1 METKLALALRYR
13 ITAVFILFLAGGLI
27 FIGMAYKRHITIEA
41 KLKFIEA
48 GDDLVTNI
56 LEARRYEKNFFLYGQ
71 EENLKLMLDHLARA
85 ENQLKSLNRMMR
97 QTIHSEAQLDRKR
110 EMLDT
115 YRQTV
120 LLYGEKAEAMVSGK
134 KLIEFA
140 KLGDRVRN
148 LGRELTEEMIK
159 MVKTER
165 HITHELIAQQKLYLL
180 LSSGAFI
187 LLSAGVAC
195 YLLFLI
201 VLPMTKIEAAAKKIA
216 ESDFQQIP
224 SVPGIP
230 EIQSMI
236 TALNQ
241 MITELGKRAEHMLQ
255 TKKMAALGTLTSGVA
270 HELNNPLSNISSST
284 QILLEEMDDIDPEF
298 QKNLLTGIESQVEKA
313 RDIVRALLE
322 FVREREFE
330 PAPINLKALIED
342 TLKLVQGDIPAEVN
356 IELDLADD
364 LNLEVDRRRLT
375 QALINLILNG
385 VQAME
390 GTGGVLTLKAYP
402 NPTNQTAILEVIDT
416 GVGISDKNLA
426 KIYDPFFTTKE
437 VSSGNGL
444 GLYITYGIIQQH
456 HGKIDVTS
464 KLGEGTKFTLTLP
477 ISQSEND
484 HAA

>member
-1 METKLALALRYR
+1 
-13 ITAVFILFLAGGLI
+13 
-27 FIGMAYKRHITIEA
+27 
-41 KLKFIEA
+41 KLKFIET
-48 GDDLVTNI
+48 GDDLVSNI

-71 EENLKLMLDHLARA
+71 EENLKLMYGHLAQA
-85 ENQLKSLNRMMR
+85 EKQLKSLNWTMK
-97 QTIHSEAQLDRKR
+97 QTNHSEAQLDRKLD
-110 EMLDT
+110 MLDA
-115 YRQTV
+115 YRQTI
-120 LLYGEKAEAMVSGK
+120 LLYGEKSEAIISGK
-134 KLIEFA
+134 KLVEFS
-140 KLGDRVRN
+140 KLGDRVRS
-148 LGRELTEEMIK
+148 LGRELTEEL
-159 MVKTER
+159 VKTVKMER
-165 HITHELIAQQKLYLL
+165 QITHELIAQQKLYLL
-180 LSSGAFI
+180 LGAFI
-187 LLSAGVAC
+187 LLSAGVAY

-201 VLPMTKIEAAAKKIA
+201 VLPMTKIKTAATKIA

-241 MITELGKRAEHMLQ
+241 MIIELGKRAEHMLQ

-284 QILLEEMDDIDPEF
+284 QILLEELDEIDPEF

-322 FVREREFE
+322 FAREREFE
-330 PAPINLKALIED
+330 PTPINLKTLIED
-342 TLKLVQGDIPAEVN
+342 TLKLVQGDIPAEIS
-356 IELDLADD
+356 IELDLADT

-375 QALINLILNG
+375 QVLINLILNG

-390 GTGGVLTLKAYP
+390 GAGGVLTLKAYR
-402 NPTNQTAILEVIDT
+402 NPTDQTAILEVIDT
-416 GVGISDKNLA
+416 GSGISDKNLA

-437 VSSGNGL
+437 ANSGSGL

-464 KLGEGTKFTLTLP
+464 KLGQGTKFTLILP
-477 ISQSEND
+477 ITQSGSYY
-484 HAA
+484 AA